1 MKRCGRS
8 KIGPQAL
15 VIVIAR
21 ESESGGRGGSAGGVE
36 IILHVLAVLGG
47 EVGGGLY
54 VRVGLDDF
62 LGRRRERA
70 GCGDLRCEQI
80 KQRIRDGICNAFG
93 RGQRCFEGG
102 CLSPSDAC
110 TLLMPLGM
118 RRNAPRDNG

>member
-1 MKRCGRS
+1 MTRCGRS

-54 VRVGLDDF
+54 VRVGLNDF
-62 LGRRRERA
+62 LRRM
-70 GCGDLRCEQI
+70 CE
-80 KQRIRDGICNAFG
+80 
-93 RGQRCFEGG
+93 
-102 CLSPSDAC
+102 
-110 TLLMPLGM
+110 
-118 RRNAPRDNG
+118 